1 MIESLRFTPLF
12 AALPESQLLRIA
24 EECTMATYPPG
35 MILFQEND
43 TGTVFYVVV
52 SGAIKI
58 YTSNING
65 EDKILSIL
73 TRNDSF
79 GEISL
84 LDGKPRSATAKTIEE
99 TKLIALT
106 GKNFNN
112 LLRTNFEITL
122 NVIKQL
128 STRLRETNRQV
139 HDLTY
144 LDAKQRILKNL
155 VTLAKTHGKRRDDTF
170 IIKVNLD
177 YDEMSQFAGVTKSL
191 LFEVFSELQN
201 KNILKVVNNEYILDL
216 TKLK

>member
-1 MIESLRFTPLF
+1 MIEYLRMTSLF
-12 AALPESQLLRIA
+12 ADLTSVHLERIA
-24 EECTMATYPPG
+24 EECTMSTYPAG
-35 MILFQEND
+35 KILFHEND

-52 SGAIKI
+52 FGAIKI

-84 LDGKPRSATAKTIEE
+84 LDGKPRSATAQTIEE
-99 TKLIALT
+99 TRLIALT

-122 NVIKQL
+122 NIIKQL

-155 VTLAKTHGKRRDDTF
+155 VTLAKTHGRRNKDTF
-170 IIKVNLD
+170 TIKVNLD
-177 YDEMSQFAGVTKSL
+177 YDEMAQFAGVTKTL
-191 LFEVFSELQN
+191 LFEVFSELQS
-201 KNILKVVNNEYILDL
+201 KDILKVLNNQYVLDL

>member
-1 MIESLRFTPLF
+1 MIDSLRLTPLF
-12 AALPESQLLRIA
+12 AGLTEGQLQSIA
-24 EECTMATYPPG
+24 EECTMNIYPSG
-35 MILFQEND
+35 RILFHEND
-43 TGTVFYVVV
+43 TGTVFYLVV
-52 SGAIKI
+52 SGSIKI
-58 YTSNING
+58 YTSNNNG

-79 GEISL
+79 GELSL
-84 LDGKPRSATAKTIEE
+84 LDGKPRSATAQTIEE

-122 NVIKQL
+122 NIIKQL

-155 VTLAKTHGKRRDDTF
+155 ITMASTHGKRRGTTF
-170 IIKVNLD
+170 TIKINLD
-177 YDEMSQFAGVTKSL
+177 YDEISQFAGVTKSL

-201 KNILKVVNNEYILDL
+201 KNILQVLNNEYVLDL
-216 TKLK
+216 SMLK